1 MVIRTLDTAE
11 WFDISFKPRTVAII
25 KGAETD
31 KGKEGGAC
39 CRKRPLV
46 DKLELRLCRAITES
60 SKVVSDELDS
70 RFEEVAL
77 REFKGQSILCKN
89 LCDTRKIMK
98 K

>member
-1 MVIRTLDTAE
+1 MVIRTLDTTE
-11 WFDISFKPRTVAII
+11 WFDIGFKPRTVAII